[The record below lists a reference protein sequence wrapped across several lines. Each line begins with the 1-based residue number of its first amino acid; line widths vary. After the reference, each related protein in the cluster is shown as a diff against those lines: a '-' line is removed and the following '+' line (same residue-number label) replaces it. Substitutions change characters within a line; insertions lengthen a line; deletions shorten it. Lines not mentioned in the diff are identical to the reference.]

1 MERRVPD
8 HASGAGVADL
18 KHAYYLA
25 MPRFLISFDDG
36 AMDHLVDDLSD
47 VGVAA
52 HDVLREAKEANV
64 WVTGGGLLRQQATI
78 VETDGTK
85 RLGDF
90 PEKKAVIGGFSI
102 VEVPALDDAL
112 YWAGRFA
119 SACRCAQEVR
129 LIMVDPEV

>member
-1 MERRVPD
+1 
-8 HASGAGVADL
+8 
-18 KHAYYLA
+18 

-36 AMDHLVDDLSD
+36 AMDHLGDDLSEVAD
-47 VGVAA
+47 AA
-52 HDVLREAKEANV
+52 HDVLCEAKEANV

-90 PEKKAVIGGFSI
+90 PETKAVIGGFSI
-102 VEVPALDDAL
+102 VEVPTFDDAL

-119 SACRCAQEVR
+119 AACRCAQEVR
-129 LIMVDPEV
+129 LIMDDPEV